1 MNTSSDKKIQQ
12 PSIIQ
17 ALLSGFNTVANK
29 PYLMILPILLDLFL
43 WFGPAW
49 RVDQL
54 FNPIL
59 QSLTGLPGLENP
71 EYSQLLE
78 ELQSAWQTVLTNF
91 DLAVTLR
98 TLPIGVPSLI
108 ASKPAFSNPL
118 GVSPVFS
125 LDSNS
130 QVLGLLFVFLL
141 IGYILGSL
149 YFKNISNQIIH
160 PVNNHGFKNF
170 LKTFSQIVLMPIIII
185 LIFLIVGIP
194 IVFIFSVI
202 TVLFPGLSNFIFIV
216 LGMLFIWNLIPL
228 IFTPHGIFLYKLSLF
243 PAMMTSIHVVRVSMG
258 KTAWFLLSSVILIQG
273 LNYLWQTPPADNWF
287 LMVGIFGHA
296 FVVSA
301 VIAASFHYFI
311 DATKFSQT
319 LLSQQMKSA

>member
-1 MNTSSDKKIQQ
+1 
-12 PSIIQ
+12 
-17 ALLSGFNTVANK
+17 
-29 PYLMILPILLDLFL
+29 
-43 WFGPAW
+43 
-49 RVDQL
+49 
-54 FNPIL
+54 
-59 QSLTGLPGLENP
+59 
-71 EYSQLLE
+71 
-78 ELQSAWQTVLTNF
+78 
-91 DLAVTLR
+91 
-98 TLPIGVPSLI
+98 
-108 ASKPAFSNPL
+108 
-118 GVSPVFS
+118 
-125 LDSNS
+125 
-130 QVLGLLFVFLL
+130 LLFIFLL

-149 YFKNISNQIIH
+149 YFNNISNQIIH
-160 PVNNHGFKNF
+160 PVKNHGFKNF

-202 TVLFPGLSNFIFIV
+202 TVLFPSLSNFIVIV

-243 PAMMTSIHVVRVSMG
+243 PAMMTSVHVVRVSMG

-287 LMVGIFGHA
+287 LMIGIFGHA

>member
-1 MNTSSDKKIQQ
+1 MDTSSDKKIQQ

-17 ALLSGFNTVANK
+17 ALLSGFNTIANK

-54 FNPIL
+54 FKPVL
-59 QSLTGLPGLENP
+59 QSLTSLPGLDNP
-71 EYSQLLE
+71 DYSQLLE
-78 ELQSAWQTVLTNF
+78 ELQTAWETFLTNF
-91 DLAVTLR
+91 DLAITLR

-108 ASKPAFSNPL
+108 ASKSPFSNPL
-118 GVSPVFS
+118 GPSPVFS
-125 LDSNS
+125 LDSNG
-130 QVLGLLFVFLL
+130 QVLGLLCVFLL
-141 IGYILGSL
+141 VGYILGSL
-149 YFKNISNQIIH
+149 YFRNISNQIIH
-160 PVNNHGFKNF
+160 PVNNKSFKNF
-170 LKTFSQIVLMPIIII
+170 LKTFSQIVLMPIVIMLI
-185 LIFLIVGIP
+185 LLIVGIP
-194 IVFIFSVI
+194 FVFIFSVI

-258 KTAWFLLSSVILIQG
+258 RTAWFLLSSVILIQG
-273 LNYLWQTPPADNWF
+273 LNYLWQTPPVDNWF
-287 LMVGIFGHA
+287 LIIGIFGHA